1 LNKRFLYIILLAFSF
16 FACEKETI
24 IIPNNNAPNYD
35 EIPTILLENYVNRLY
50 IDLIGR
56 EPLDE
61 EMNLDVQFL
70 RDNNVTIESR
80 DTLISKLQF
89 DTTYVE
95 GDISYKNAYFHRLY
109 EMVKVRMIEGASNAY
124 IENEMGIFLFFYEVD
139 SLAGNLIGAHNN
151 LINYYRLKDI
161 IDSESL
167 FYNNFID
174 IKEMHRRMLNNAIY
188 DQINMNT
195 FNFVNAAFDNLLFRY
210 PTQNEFNCSYSMIE
224 DEIPQI
230 VLGFSGSNKDDLI
243 NIICNSRE
251 FYEGIIHWSYLT
263 LLARVPSTIETDFL
277 MNDFYI
283 TCDFHKLQRYIM
295 KTDEYAHF

>member
-1 LNKRFLYIILLAFSF
+1 MAFSF

-151 LINYYRLKDI
+151 LINYYRLKDVI
-161 IDSESL
+161 ESEAL
-167 FYNNFID
+167 LYNNFID

-263 LLARVPSTIETDFL
+263 LLARVPSTIETDYL

>member
-1 LNKRFLYIILLAFSF
+1 MAFSF

-151 LINYYRLKDI
+151 LIKYYRLKDI

-263 LLARVPSTIETDFL
+263 LLARVPSTIETDYL
-277 MNDFYI
+277 MNDFY
-283 TCDFHKLQRYIM
+283 YI
-295 KTDEYAHF
+295 

>member
-1 LNKRFLYIILLAFSF
+1 LAFSF

-151 LINYYRLKDI
+151 LINYYRLKDV
-161 IDSESL
+161 IDSESML
-167 FYNNFID
+167 YNNFID

-210 PTQNEFNCSYSMIE
+210 PTQNEFNNSYSMIE

-277 MNDFYI
+277 MNDFYV

>member
-161 IDSESL
+161 IESESL
-167 FYNNFID
+167 YYNNFID

-263 LLARVPSTIETDFL
+263 LLARVPSTIETDYL

>member
-1 LNKRFLYIILLAFSF
+1 MAFSF

-224 DEIPQI
+224 EEIPQI

-263 LLARVPSTIETDFL
+263 LLARVPSTIETDYL

>member
-1 LNKRFLYIILLAFSF
+1 MAFSF

>member
-1 LNKRFLYIILLAFSF
+1 MAFSF

-210 PTQNEFNCSYSMIE
+210 PTQNEFNNSYSMIE

>member
-1 LNKRFLYIILLAFSF
+1 MAFSF

-151 LINYYRLKDI
+151 LTNYYRLKDV
-161 IDSESL
+161 IDSESML
-167 FYNNFID
+167 YNNFID

-263 LLARVPSTIETDFL
+263 LLARVPSTIETDYL

>member
-1 LNKRFLYIILLAFSF
+1 MNKRFLYIILLVFSF

-263 LLARVPSTIETDFL
+263 LLARVPSTIETDYL

>member
-1 LNKRFLYIILLAFSF
+1 MNKRFLYIILLVFSF

-263 LLARVPSTIETDFL
+263 LLARVPSTIETDYL

-283 TCDFHKLQRYIM
+283 SCDFHKLQRYIM

>member
-1 LNKRFLYIILLAFSF
+1 LAFSF
-16 FACEKETI
+16 FACEKEI
-24 IIPNNNAPNYD
+24 VIIPNNNAPNYD

-70 RDNNVTIESR
+70 RDNNVTMESR
-80 DTLISKLQF
+80 GTLISKLQF

-161 IDSESL
+161 IDSESML
-167 FYNNFID
+167 YNNFID

-210 PTQNEFNCSYSMIE
+210 PTQNEFNNSYSMIE

-230 VLGFSGSNKDDLI
+230 ILGFSGSNKDDLI

-277 MNDFYI
+277 MNDFYVN
-283 TCDFHKLQRYIM
+283 CDFHKLQRYIM

>member
-1 LNKRFLYIILLAFSF
+1 
-16 FACEKETI
+16 
-24 IIPNNNAPNYD
+24 
-35 EIPTILLENYVNRLY
+35 
-50 IDLIGR
+50 
-56 EPLDE
+56 
-61 EMNLDVQFL
+61 
-70 RDNNVTIESR
+70 
-80 DTLISKLQF
+80 
-89 DTTYVE
+89 
-95 GDISYKNAYFHRLY
+95 
-109 EMVKVRMIEGASNAY
+109 
-124 IENEMGIFLFFYEVD
+124 
-139 SLAGNLIGAHNN
+139 
-151 LINYYRLKDI
+151 
-161 IDSESL
+161 
-167 FYNNFID
+167 
-174 IKEMHRRMLNNAIY
+174 MHRRMLNNAIY

-210 PTQNEFNCSYSMIE
+210 PTQNEFNNSYSMIE

-263 LLARVPSTIETDFL
+263 LLARVPSTIETDYL

>member
-1 LNKRFLYIILLAFSF
+1 MAFSF

-151 LINYYRLKDI
+151 LINYYRLKDV
-161 IDSESL
+161 IDSESML
-167 FYNNFID
+167 YNNFID

-210 PTQNEFNCSYSMIE
+210 PTQNEFNNSYSMIE

-263 LLARVPSTIETDFL
+263 LLARVPSTIETDYL

>member
-1 LNKRFLYIILLAFSF
+1 MAFSF

-167 FYNNFID
+167 LYNNFID

-210 PTQNEFNCSYSMIE
+210 PTQNEFNSSYSMIE

-263 LLARVPSTIETDFL
+263 LLARVPSTIETDYL

>member
-1 LNKRFLYIILLAFSF
+1 LAFSF

-151 LINYYRLKDI
+151 LINYYRLKDV
-161 IDSESL
+161 IDSESML
-167 FYNNFID
+167 YNNFID

-263 LLARVPSTIETDFL
+263 LLARVPSTIETDYL

>member
-1 LNKRFLYIILLAFSF
+1 MAFSF

-70 RDNNVTIESR
+70 RDNNVTMESR

-161 IDSESL
+161 IESESL
-167 FYNNFID
+167 FYDNFID

-263 LLARVPSTIETDFL
+263 LLARVPSTIETDYL

>member
-1 LNKRFLYIILLAFSF
+1 MNKRFLYIILLAFSF

-124 IENEMGIFLFFYEVD
+124 IQNEMGIFLFFYEVD

-151 LINYYRLKDI
+151 LINYYRLKDV
-161 IDSESL
+161 IDSESML
-167 FYNNFID
+167 YNNFID

-263 LLARVPSTIETDFL
+263 LLARVPSTIETDYL

>member
-1 LNKRFLYIILLAFSF
+1 LAFSF

-151 LINYYRLKDI
+151 LIKYYRLKDI

>member
-1 LNKRFLYIILLAFSF
+1 MNKRFLYIILLAFSF

-151 LINYYRLKDI
+151 LISYYRLKDI

-263 LLARVPSTIETDFL
+263 LLARVPSTIETDYL

>member
-1 LNKRFLYIILLAFSF
+1 MAFSF

-277 MNDFYI
+277 MNDFYV

>member
-1 LNKRFLYIILLAFSF
+1 MAFSF

-251 FYEGIIHWSYLT
+251 FYEGIIHWSFLT

>member
-1 LNKRFLYIILLAFSF
+1 MAFSF

-151 LINYYRLKDI
+151 LINYYRLKDV
-161 IDSESL
+161 IDSESML
-167 FYNNFID
+167 YNNFID

-210 PTQNEFNCSYSMIE
+210 PTQNEFNNSYSMIE

>member
-1 LNKRFLYIILLAFSF
+1 MLASS
-16 FACEKETI
+16 CKKDVI
-24 IIPNNNAPNYD
+24 IIPNNNAPNYS

-56 EPLDE
+56 EPLDD
-61 EMNLDVQFL
+61 EMDNDVQFL
-70 RDNNVTIESR
+70 RDNDVSILSR
-80 DTLISKLQF
+80 DSLISKLQF
-89 DTTYVE
+89 DTSYVP
-95 GDISYKNAYFHRLY
+95 GDISYKNAYFNRLY
-109 EMVKVRMIEGASNAY
+109 GMVKVRMIEGASNAY
-124 IENEMGIFLFFYEVD
+124 IQNEMGIFLFFYEVD
-139 SLAGNLIGAHNN
+139 SISGNLIGAHNN

-161 IDSESL
+161 ISSESL
-167 FYNNFID
+167 FYNDSIN
-174 IKEMHRRMLNNAIY
+174 IKEMYRRMINNSIY

-210 PTQNEFNCSYSMIE
+210 PTQNEFNNSYSMIE
-224 DEIPQI
+224 DQIPNT
-230 VLGFSGSNKDDLI
+230 VLGLSGANKEDFI

-263 LLARVPSTIETDFL
+263 LLARVPTTIETDFL

>member
-1 LNKRFLYIILLAFSF
+1 LAFSF

-151 LINYYRLKDI
+151 LINYYRLKDV

>member
-1 LNKRFLYIILLAFSF
+1 MAFSF

-139 SLAGNLIGAHNN
+139 SLSGNLIGAHNN
-151 LINYYRLKDI
+151 LINYYRLKDL

-167 FYNNFID
+167 LYNNFID

-277 MNDFYI
+277 MNDFYV